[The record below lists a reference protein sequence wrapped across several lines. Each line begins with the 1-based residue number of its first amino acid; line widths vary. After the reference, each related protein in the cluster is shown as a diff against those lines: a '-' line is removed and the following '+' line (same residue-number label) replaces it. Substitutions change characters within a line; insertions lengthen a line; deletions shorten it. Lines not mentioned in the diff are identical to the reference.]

1 MDELPIPA
9 HYQPAAE
16 QIRAHLCH
24 LRGGAPFLS
33 PQDAVTLVGW
43 LDAGVPTADVLVA
56 LERAAE
62 ARRKS
67 RSRFPLTL
75 GQARRHLG
83 RPPASPALRTPGPG
97 EPALGPLL
105 DGVAA
110 PDLRAALEAVGGD
123 DPGDEVR
130 ALASIRAFL
139 EAGWVAL
146 PEPERAG
153 LLAAAR
159 DELGDLLHLVDAE
172 TAAALAE
179 EAARDLFRQRWPRL
193 SAAAVRAATSA
204 RAP

>member
-1 MDELPIPA
+1 
-9 HYQPAAE
+9 
-16 QIRAHLCH
+16 
-24 LRGGAPFLS
+24 
-33 PQDAVTLVGW
+33 
-43 LDAGVPTADVLVA
+43 
-56 LERAAE
+56 
-62 ARRKS
+62 
-67 RSRFPLTL
+67 
-75 GQARRHLG
+75 
-83 RPPASPALRTPGPG
+83 
-97 EPALGPLL
+97 
-105 DGVAA
+105 VAA

-159 DELGDLLHLVDAE
+159 DELGDLLLLVDAE

>member
-56 LERAAE
+56 MERAAD

-75 GQARRHLG
+75 GQVKRHLG
-83 RPPASPALRTPGPG
+83 RPPAPPTLRTPGPG

-123 DPGDEVR
+123 PGDEVR
-130 ALASIRAFL
+130 ALAAIRGFL
-139 EAGWVAL
+139 EAGWAAL
-146 PEPERAG
+146 PEVERAG

-159 DELGDLLHLVDAE
+159 EELGDLVHLVDEE
-172 TAAALAE
+172 TTAALAE
-179 EAARDLFRQRWPRL
+179 EAARDRFRQRWPRL